1 MDARRRRVGYTAGIE
16 LKLAGA
22 DFTFPLLSHD
32 DSLRLIAML
41 GLTGVDV
48 GLFEDRSHLYPSRV
62 LANPAAS
69 AADLVSRVTDKGLSI
84 ADIFLQTAGFDVMTV
99 NHPDA
104 GQRRGSRD
112 LFERTLAFTQR
123 CGAGHLTILPGIE
136 FPGEAA
142 ETSLARATEEL
153 AWRLERSTGAGV
165 TVSVEAHVGSIVPD
179 PGAALRLIEMT
190 PGLTLTLDYTHF
202 TRDGLPDSEAERLVP
217 HASHFHA
224 RGAARGRLQVKFTE
238 NVIDY
243 ARVLRALDA
252 AGYRGWIGVEYV
264 WQDWERNNEVD
275 NVSETILMRDFL
287 LANAP

>member
-1 MDARRRRVGYTAGIE
+1 MHGTGDVGYTGGIE

-41 GLTGVDV
+41 GLTGVDI
-48 GLFEDRSHLYPSRV
+48 GLFEERSHLYPSHV
-62 LANPAAS
+62 LADPTAS
-69 AADLVSRVTDKGLSI
+69 SSDLVGRVTDKGLAI
-84 ADIFLQTAGFDVMTV
+84 ADIFLQTAGFDTMTV

-104 GQRRGSRD
+104 DQRRGSRD
-112 LFERTLAFTQR
+112 LFERTLEFTQM
-123 CGAGHLTILPGIE
+123 CGTRHMTILPGIE
-136 FPGEAA
+136 FEGETA
-142 ETSLARATEEL
+142 ETSLARAAEEL
-153 AWRLERSTGAGV
+153 SWRMQRAAGSGV
-165 TVSVEAHVGSIVPD
+165 TVSVEAHVGSIVPNPD
-179 PGAALRLIEMT
+179 AALRLVEMT

-202 TRDGLPDSEAERLVP
+202 TRDGLPDSEAEKLVP

-238 NVIDY
+238 NLIDY
-243 ARVLRALDA
+243 ARVLRALDG
-252 AGYRGWIGVEYV
+252 AGYQGWVGVEYV

>member
-1 MDARRRRVGYTAGIE
+1 MRSGATWGRLAGIE

-32 DSLRLIAML
+32 DSLTLIAML

-48 GLFEDRSHLYPSRV
+48 GLFEGRSHLYPSRV
-62 LANPAAS
+62 LADARS
-69 AADLVSRVTDKGLSI
+69 SSADLSARVTDKGLAI

-104 GQRRGSRD
+104 AERRGSRE
-112 LFERTLAFTQR
+112 LFERTLEFAQL
-123 CGAGHLTILPGIE
+123 CGSSHVTILPGIAFE
-136 FPGEAA
+136 GEAG
-142 ETSLARATEEL
+142 ETSLARAAEEL
-153 AWRLERSTGAGV
+153 AWRLERADGTGV

-179 PGAALRLIEMT
+179 PGAALRLVEMT

-202 TRDGLPDSEAERLVP
+202 TRDGLPDHEAERLVP

-252 AGYRGWIGVEYV
+252 ADYRGWVGVEYV
-264 WQDWERNNEVD
+264 WQEWERNNEVD

>member
-1 MDARRRRVGYTAGIE
+1 MRSGATWGRLAGIE

-32 DSLRLIAML
+32 DSLTLIAML

-48 GLFEDRSHLYPSRV
+48 GLFEGRSHLYPSHV
-62 LANPAAS
+62 LADARAS
-69 AADLVSRVTDKGLSI
+69 AADLSARVTDKGLAI

-104 GQRRGSRD
+104 AERRGSRE
-112 LFERTLAFTQR
+112 LFERTLEFAQL
-123 CGAGHLTILPGIE
+123 CGSRHLTILPGIE
-136 FPGEAA
+136 FEGEAGA
-142 ETSLARATEEL
+142 TSLARAAEEL
-153 AWRLERSTGAGV
+153 AWRLERAAGTGV

-179 PGAALRLIEMT
+179 PGVALRLVEMT

-202 TRDGLPDSEAERLVP
+202 TRDGLPDREAERLVP

-243 ARVLRALDA
+243 ARVLRALHA

-264 WQDWERNNEVD
+264 WQEWERNNEVD

>member
-1 MDARRRRVGYTAGIE
+1 
-16 LKLAGA
+16 
-22 DFTFPLLSHD
+22 
-32 DSLRLIAML
+32 ML

-62 LANPAAS
+62 LANPAAAS
-69 AADLVSRVTDKGLSI
+69 ADLTARAADKGLAI

-104 GQRRGSRD
+104 AQRRGSRD
-112 LFERTLAFTQR
+112 LFERTLEFTQL

-136 FPGEAA
+136 FPGETA
-142 ETSLARATEEL
+142 ETSLARAAEEL
-153 AWRLERSTGAGV
+153 AWRLERAAAAADTGAAV
-165 TVSVEAHVGSIVPD
+165 TVSVEAHVGSIVPT
-179 PGAALRLIEMT
+179 PGAAFRLVEMT

-202 TRDGLPDSEAERLVP
+202 TRDGLPDGEAERLVP

-243 ARVLRALDA
+243 ARVLRALDE